1 MSCKNCLQNYP
12 GKLVKAEHRGNKW
25 FCTECGDEITS
36 KSQLQS
42 EKTWDSYFLSICNV
56 VASHSKCL
64 SRQIGVVLVRD
75 KSIIATGYNGPARG
89 IPHCGSDRYE
99 KDRRLQDA
107 ILQSSQV
114 EEMGMKFHNLI
125 SSSCPRQILGFKSG
139 QGLEWCIAAHAE
151 QNCIA
156 NAARMGVCIK
166 DATLYMNTQTPCKA
180 CLSTLINA
188 GVGSIVVTSL
198 EPYDNLGNFLLR
210 NSEIKIR
217 LFDI

>member
-1 MSCKNCLQNYP
+1 MSYKN
-12 GKLVKAEHRGNKW
+12 W
-25 FCTECGDEITS
+25 DE
-36 KSQLQS
+36 
-42 EKTWDSYFLSICNV
+42 YFLNTCNV

-64 SRQIGVVLVRD
+64 SRQIGAILVRD

-139 QGLEWCIAAHAE
+139 QGLEWCIAAYAE
-151 QNCIA
+151 QNCVA
-156 NAARMGVCIK
+156 NAARMGVCTLGS
-166 DATLYMNTQTPCKA
+166 TLYMNTQIPCKT
-180 CLSTLINA
+180 CLSILINA
-188 GVGSIVVTSL
+188 GVSDIVVTSL
-198 EPYDNLGNFLLR
+198 EPYDSLGDFLIEY
-210 NSEIKIR
+210 SEMRIR